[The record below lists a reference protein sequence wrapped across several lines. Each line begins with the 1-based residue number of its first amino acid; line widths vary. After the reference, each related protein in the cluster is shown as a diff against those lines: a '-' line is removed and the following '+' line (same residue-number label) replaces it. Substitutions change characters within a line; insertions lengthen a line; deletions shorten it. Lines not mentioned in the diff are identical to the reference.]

1 MAANGVSPL
10 IISRILGHK
19 SVDFT
24 AKTYIKTDTTSDP
37 FRDAMSTLAQPKP
50 NRRLRSVG

>member
-1 MAANGVSPL
+1 M